1 MNQNKK
7 IKKNFRIENELSE
20 EKTDINEI
28 NNKLKI
34 EGFKNNKELFII
46 LFELKDLNNDLKNWK
61 KLINNIIVKKP
72 FTNDYKIFNEL
83 KFLQKIILIFLRYL
97 IKKNLLMILLKS
109 SY

>member
-34 EGFKNNKELFII
+34 EGFKNNKELFIS